1 MSRIFSSNRTACFLV
16 PHALWERQSHRRTRK
31 LSSHSRNKNIYVAL
45 ILVTQRDPR
54 SRKKLLAGHL
64 NFKFT
69 SFVALYGGNA
79 ATVAGRHINLL
90 MALKNSLVA
99 IAFCI
104 GCISNGYKL
113 NFTHHA
119 VFVFVTV

>member
-1 MSRIFSSNRTACFLV
+1 MSRILSSNRTARFLV

-45 ILVTQRDPR
+45 ILVTQRDPP

-79 ATVAGRHINLL
+79 ATVAGPPYQLANGADKFSGGNCLL
-90 MALKNSLVA
+90 YWV
-99 IAFCI
+99 
-104 GCISNGYKL
+104 Y
-113 NFTHHA
+113 
-119 VFVFVTV
+119 